1 MLFYDSAM
9 RLHIPSF
16 LLLGVGGV
24 NLLDGKFTFFLESEM
39 RWMARCHIGLISN
52 VYSSRSFYDEWEIVH
67 GH

>member
-1 MLFYDSAM
+1 M

-24 NLLDGKFTFFLESEM
+24 NLLDGKFTFLESEM
-39 RWMARCHIGLISN
+39 GWMARCDIRLISN